1 MTAVVCDIDG
11 VILRDDEALP
21 GARQLIEELDARR
34 LEHVFL
40 TNYPSETPSG
50 LRERFLRA
58 GLFVGEEHFY
68 TSALAT
74 AEFLD
79 GQAGARR
86 RAYVIGD
93 QALRDALAGVGF
105 EEAEDDVEFVVL
117 GETPT
122 YSMAMIQRA
131 GRLIKAGA
139 RFIATN
145 PDIAGPLGRP
155 ACGALAAPIERITGR
170 RPFFVGKP
178 SAIMMRGALKRVGAH
193 SGETL
198 MVGDNMETDIMAG
211 LQSGMRTILVLSGV
225 SQRED
230 LARFAYRPHLIVERL
245 DEILPLL
252 SL

>member
-11 VILRDDEALP
+11 VILSDDEALP
-21 GARQLIEELDARR
+21 GARAFLEELEARR
-34 LEHVFL
+34 IEHVFL
-40 TNYPSETPSG
+40 TNYPSETPAG
-50 LRERFLRA
+50 LKERFLRA
-58 GLFVGEEHFY
+58 GLFVSEDHFY

-86 RAYVIGD
+86 RAYVVGD
-93 QALRDALAGVGF
+93 QALRDALAEVGF
-105 EEAEDDVEFVVL
+105 EEADEDVEFVVL
-117 GETPT
+117 GETPS
-122 YSMAMIQRA
+122 YSLAMIQKA
-131 GRLIKAGA
+131 ALLIKAGA
-139 RFIATN
+139 RFVATN
-145 PDIAGPLGRP
+145 PDVAGPLGRP

-178 SAIMMRGALKRVGAH
+178 SAIMMRGALKHIGAH

-230 LARFAYRPHLIVERL
+230 LVRFAYRPHLIVDGL

-252 SL
+252 SI